1 MDLDAIDQSR
11 YNVSDLDNDVA
22 AMEEFVRNDERSWV
36 TIILKDPTSAL
47 EKKRKSEREVNG
59 TYERENK
66 GKKRERKEKKK
77 KKMKKMKR
85 QKERERRGVEIGER
99 KSERIEEI
107 K

>member
-1 MDLDAIDQSR
+1 MDLNAIDQSR

-22 AMEEFVRNDERSWV
+22 AIEEFVRNDERSWV

-66 GKKRERKEKKK
+66 GKKREERKEDEEDAEAE
-77 KKMKKMKR
+77 KMKR
-85 QKERERRGVEIGER
+85 
-99 KSERIEEI
+99 
-107 K
+107 